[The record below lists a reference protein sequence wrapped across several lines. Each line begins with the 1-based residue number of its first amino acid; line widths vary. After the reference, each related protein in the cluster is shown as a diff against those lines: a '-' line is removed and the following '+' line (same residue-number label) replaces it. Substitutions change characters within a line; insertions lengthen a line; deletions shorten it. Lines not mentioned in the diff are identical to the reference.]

1 MAASGQTR
9 KIRACPLHVCFTPEP
24 GRFGAPAEPSE
35 KGHQRKDSS
44 RLPRMLKHAP
54 ASRSRLQPMRLL
66 QPELL
71 S

>member
-35 KGHQRKDSS
+35 KGHQRKDSFLS
-44 RLPRMLKHAP
+44 ATHAE
-54 ASRSRLQPMRLL
+54 ARAR
-66 QPELL
+66 E
-71 S
+71 